1 MLIVFITDLHT
12 GLEGESSFNIDLR
25 QNFLDILFAIN
36 QYPYDYLVIGGD
48 LCLHD
53 GNRDIYQW
61 QKAHLDALGKPY
73 FIIAGNHDDPV
84 LLGQTFPG
92 LPEPTESEIYYDLTI
107 DSQVFLF
114 LDTSRGAISEF
125 QKSWLKTQ
133 LHQHQSSQVIIF
145 MHHPPTLMGVPH
157 MDQKHALRNHVE
169 VMQIFNETPNQK
181 HIFCGHYHV
190 HKSGFIGQV
199 SVHVT
204 PSLFFQINQY
214 QNEFEVD
221 HNNIAYRL
229 IAIDHDGIFST
240 VHYLPGNHI

>member
-36 QYPYDYLVIGGD
+36 QHPYDYLVIGGD

-53 GNRDIYQW
+53 GNIDIYQW

-107 DSQVFLF
+107 NNQVFLF
-114 LDTSRGAISEF
+114 LDTSHGVMSEF

-133 LHQHQSSQVIIF
+133 LHQHQSSQIIIF

-157 MDQKHALRNHVE
+157 MDQKHALRERDV

-199 SVHVT
+199 SIHVT

-214 QNEFEVD
+214 QNEFAVD
-221 HNNIAYRL
+221 HNNIAYCL
-229 IAIDHDGIFST
+229 IEIDHDGIFST